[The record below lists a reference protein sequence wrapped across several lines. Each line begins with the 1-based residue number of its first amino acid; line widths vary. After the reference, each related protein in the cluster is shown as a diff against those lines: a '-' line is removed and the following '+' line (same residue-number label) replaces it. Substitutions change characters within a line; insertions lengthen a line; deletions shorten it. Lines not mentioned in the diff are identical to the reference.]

1 MLILWTFV
9 TTIVALTVVVQT
21 IALRPMDTT
30 YTDDLERRL
39 ARDPSIKD
47 KVNFGLWDS
56 HGVIT
61 KLQLQVATSMALG
74 VRADDGDIDVVE
86 KENFFFEITVD
97 HATVEEVEF
106 IASPA
111 FIARLN
117 QQMSFFG
124 GSPVLSK
131 PPRLVKV

>member
-1 MLILWTFV
+1 M
-9 TTIVALTVVVQT
+9 A
-21 IALRPMDTT
+21 RPWH
-30 YTDDLERRL
+30 
-39 ARDPSIKD
+39 S
-47 KVNFGLWDS
+47 VC
-56 HGVIT
+56 
-61 KLQLQVATSMALG
+61 
-74 VRADDGDIDVVE
+74 ADDGDIDVVE

-124 GSPVLSK
+124 GFPVLSK